1 MNNLEILKVIY
12 EESKSTSPVTVQFG
26 YVDKDN
32 ICRNDRII
40 LKEAAPRIIEKLI
53 ELGCICSLYKDG
65 LYVYGL

>member
-26 YVDKDN
+26 YVDKNN
-32 ICRNDRII
+32 ICWNDRII

-53 ELGCICSLYKDG
+53 ELGCTCALDEDG
-65 LYVYGL
+65 LHIYDL